1 MSCYPLFPTLFLGE
15 QEQFPQRRICVS
27 HPDPRSQTS
36 FPELLSRQGE
46 VETASLQDRYEY
58 ERKVRFDKNFKCSN
72 LFNESA
78 YMHPYGSEL

>member
-1 MSCYPLFPTLFLGE
+1 M
-15 QEQFPQRRICVS
+15 S

-78 YMHPYGSEL
+78 YMHPYGSELWSLDLSISASGTIN